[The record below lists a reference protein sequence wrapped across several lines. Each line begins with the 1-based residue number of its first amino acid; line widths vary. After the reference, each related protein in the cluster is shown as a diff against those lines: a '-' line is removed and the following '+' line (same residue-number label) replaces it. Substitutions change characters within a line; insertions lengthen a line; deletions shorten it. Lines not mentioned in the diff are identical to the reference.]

1 MRDEHERTYIFPTV
15 EAAFRAKKAIAG
27 ARDLPEDG
35 SDEEPV
41 EAANDLFVVLVSLGR
56 DTADIPRIEQEG
68 SNLHL
73 TILLHADIDLFAG
86 PGGPTSGDF
95 WSALM
100 GAIEGFG
107 GREIAA
113 SVATASPSGV
123 ETQKMQRVD
132 PALLDPCIEPP
143 DLVPLQGK
151 AHAMARATRLLELAG
166 VLNTATACDYDY
178 AKDAWVVTLSVYG
191 VERKLVFQWM
201 LGPEDSLVPA
211 LNGLM
216 NAIERGPHFT
226 VLLLGKNP
234 PKKVVA
240 YADPANLARLLAA
253 GLKPLPPA
261 PPPTKKK
268 GRA

>member
-1 MRDEHERTYIFPTV
+1 MRDEHERTYVFPTV
-15 EAAFRAKKAIAG
+15 EAAFRARKAIAA

-35 SDEEPV
+35 SDEEPID
-41 EAANDLFVVLVSLGR
+41 AANDLFVVLLSLGR
-56 DTADIPRIEQEG
+56 DSADIPRIEQEG

-73 TILLHADIDLFAG
+73 TIVFHSDIDLFAG
-86 PGGPTSGDF
+86 PGDPTTGDF

-100 GAIEGFG
+100 AAIEGFG

-113 SVATASPSGV
+113 SVATSSPSGV

-143 DLVPLQGK
+143 DLVPLQGRE
-151 AHAMARATRLLELAG
+151 HAKARATRLLELAG
-166 VLNTATACDYDY
+166 VKSAATGCEYDY
-178 AKDAWVVTLSVYG
+178 GKDAWVVTLAVDG

-211 LNGLM
+211 LNELAR
-216 NAIERGPHFT
+216 AIGKGSHFH
-226 VLLLGKNP
+226 VLLLGKTP

-240 YADPANLARLLAA
+240 YADPKNLERLLAA
-253 GLKPLPPA
+253 GLKLLPSD
-261 PPPTKKK
+261 PPPPKKK